1 MPHADYA
8 DYADKKKEQVGDE
21 QDERDFGDFV
31 LETRILGCKDLEDY
45 ISRGRRAE
53 SGEKKY
59 LSQITLISQIK
70 NYQDKGKEEG

>member
-1 MPHADYA
+1 MPLTDYT
-8 DYADKKKEQVGDE
+8 DCTDKKREQVRDE
-21 QDERDFGDFV
+21 QDEKDFGDFV